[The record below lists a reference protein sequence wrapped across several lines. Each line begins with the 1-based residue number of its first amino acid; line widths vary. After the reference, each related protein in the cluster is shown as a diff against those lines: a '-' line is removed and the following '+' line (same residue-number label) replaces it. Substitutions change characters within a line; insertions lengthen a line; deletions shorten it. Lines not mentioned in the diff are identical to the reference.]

1 MTYIIIITYI
11 FIGFIFS
18 LITQLYIRSDEAL
31 DDIDT
36 PVIIISSGLFFPL
49 TILFIIFFMIPNLIC
64 KLIDVKKIRKEIK
77 EIKNKICW

>member
-1 MTYIIIITYI
+1 MIFIIIYI

-18 LITQLYIRSDEAL
+18 LITQLYIRFDESL

-49 TILFIIFFMIPNLIC
+49 TILFIIFFMIPNFIC
-64 KLIDVKKIRKEIK
+64 KFIDVKKIRKEIK
-77 EIKNKICW
+77 ELKNKICW